1 MRYQIPQF
9 IERET
14 KMFGPLSFRQF
25 FYVGIVGVIVF
36 LLYFTLAKAN
46 FLLFLLIA
54 IFLTLGALVF
64 AFVQI
69 EGKPLLI
76 VLSHFLFF
84 SVSSRLYLWDRKEI
98 TPKLIKLEKKPE
110 KEKPEEGP
118 VLKISGKGRLEKLST
133 KIELKV
139 K

>member
-25 FYVGIVGVIVF
+25 FYVGIVGVIIF
-36 LLYFTLAKAN
+36 LLYFTLAKTN

-54 IFLTLGALVF
+54 IFLTLGALLF
-64 AFVQI
+64 AFIQI
-69 EGKPLLI
+69 EGKPLFT
-76 VLSHFLFF
+76 VLGHFLFF
-84 SVSSRLYLWDRKEI
+84 SISSRLYLWNRKEI
-98 TPKLIKLEKKPE
+98 APKLIKLERKP
-110 KEKPEEGP
+110 KEEETEEGP

-133 KIELKV
+133 KIELKI

>member
-14 KMFGPLSFRQF
+14 KIFGPLSFRQF

-36 LLYFTLAKAN
+36 LLYFTIAKAN
-46 FLLFLLIA
+46 FPLFLVIT
-54 IFLTLGALVF
+54 IFLTIGALIF
-64 AFVQI
+64 AFVRI
-69 EGKPLLI
+69 EGKPLI
-76 VLSHFLFF
+76 TALSHFLIF
-84 SVSSRLYLWDRKEI
+84 SVSSRIYLWQRKEI
-98 TPKLIKLEKKPE
+98 ALKLIKLERKPKEE
-110 KEKPEEGP
+110 KIDEGP

-133 KIELKV
+133 KIEIKI